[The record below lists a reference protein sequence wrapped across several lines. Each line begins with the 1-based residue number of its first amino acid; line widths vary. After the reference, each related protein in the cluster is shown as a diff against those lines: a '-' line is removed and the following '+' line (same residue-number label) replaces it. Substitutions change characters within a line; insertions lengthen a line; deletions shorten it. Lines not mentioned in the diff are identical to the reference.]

1 MIRCK
6 IYRDKKKEEQLQ
18 GERQLEKLL
27 GNYKLATN
35 MQSPI
40 KAIIHYKLFSADNES
55 ARMREAILDKS
66 IAVLRQTYI
75 KLVAKGNICGACSS
89 DEGETEAKE
98 EAG

>member
-1 MIRCK
+1 
-6 IYRDKKKEEQLQ
+6 
-18 GERQLEKLL
+18 
-27 GNYKLATN
+27 
-35 MQSPI
+35 
-40 KAIIHYKLFSADNES
+40 
-55 ARMREAILDKS
+55 MREAILDKS